1 MNEDYEEYFP
11 PICIHCTQTMSS
23 VILEKTYNWN
33 QTKEEFQPDNYEFV
47 FVCTHCRGEVGGKL
61 EDGTYKWY
69 TPIDFG
75 EFGV

>member
-1 MNEDYEEYFP
+1 MSEDYEDYFP
-11 PICIHCTQTMSS
+11 PNCVHCAQPMSS

-33 QTKEEFQPDNYEFV
+33 QTKEEFEPDNYEYV
-47 FVCTHCRGEVGGKL
+47 FTCTHCQGEVGEKL
-61 EDGTYKWY
+61 DDGSYKWY